1 MPLAVEAVYKN
12 GVLKLLTPLDL
23 VEDQHVILQVVTLD
37 VSESEAKVNLKDT
50 SFAGI
55 WPAELG
61 LDVQETIAAIRA
73 QTNTKL
79 AQLADAPM
87 PPPETITMRGL
98 WSHVDPNELTQ
109 ALAEVRA
116 ATNRRLQQVMDE
128 V

>member
-1 MPLAVEAVYKN
+1 MTLTIDAIYMD
-12 GVLKLLTPLDL
+12 GVLKPLTPLNLDEQQQ
-23 VEDQHVILQVVTLD
+23 VTIQVVMPEQPQHQPTP
-37 VSESEAKVNLKDT
+37 EAV

-55 WPAELG
+55 WPADLG
-61 LDVQETIAAIRA
+61 LAVQETIAEIRA

-98 WSHVDPNELTQ
+98 WSHIDPNELTQ